1 MAGMKTASGDYI
13 DSSWELRVFV
23 GEEDPEAES
32 VTLRVTGESH
42 VGGVLLKIVEKI
54 NRKQDWSDHAIWWE
68 QKRQWLLQTH
78 WTLDKYGIL
87 ADARLFFGPQHRPVI
102 LRLPN
107 RRALRLRASFSQP
120 LFQAVAAICRLLS
133 IRHPEELSLLRA
145 PEKKEKKKKEKE
157 LEEEVYDLSKVVLAG
172 GVAPALFRGMP
183 AHFSDS
189 AQTEACYHML
199 SRPQPPPD
207 PLLLQRL
214 PRPSSLS
221 DKTQLHSRW
230 LDSSRCLMQQGVK
243 AGDVLWLRFK
253 YYSFFDLDP
262 KTDPVRLTQLYEQA
276 RWDLLLEEIDCTEE
290 EMMVF
295 AALQDSLTTIPEL
308 KDHLR
313 IFRPRKLTLKG
324 YRQHWVVFKETTLSY
339 YKNQDEA
346 PGDPIQQLNLKG
358 CEVVPDVNVSG
369 QKFCI
374 KLLVPSP
381 EGMSEIY
388 LRCQDEQQY
397 AHWMAGCR
405 LASKGRTMADS
416 SYTSEVQAI
425 LAFLSLQRTGGGGPG
440 NHPQGPDASTEGL
453 NPYGLVAPRFQR
465 KFKAKQLTPRILEA
479 HQNVAQLSLAEAQL
493 RFIQAWQS
501 LPDFGISYVMVRF
514 KGSRKD
520 EILGIAN
527 NRLIRIDLAVGDV
540 VKTWRFS
547 NMRQWNVNWDIRQV
561 GPDQGQGWGEG
572 ARPELDPARVGQ
584 WCSIIPPP
592 IRPSDCPLFRWPLSL
607 MSTSMWPLAVC
618 LPAAGL
624 CTSTLGATFS
634 CRPGSGPGG
643 RSWMKTSSCS
653 SQEAMRPSKGRLTA
667 PTLLTTCHSHSQAHT
682 HWDSLLHTCSRQAPS
697 WAYSSAVTG
706 FLQASDLAGPD
717 TAITQARAR
726 GGGPRAH
733 AVPPFLV

>member
-1 MAGMKTASGDYI
+1 MAA
-13 DSSWELRVFV
+13 WELQVFV
-23 GEEDPEAES
+23 GDPDVQEES
-32 VTLRVTGESH
+32 VTLLVTGESH
-42 VGGVLLKIVEKI
+42 IGGVILKIVEEIK
-54 NRKQDWSDHAIWWE
+54 RKQDWSDHGLWWE
-68 QKRQWLLQTH
+68 QKKLWLLQTH

-87 ADARLFFGPQHRPVI
+87 ADARLYFGPQHRPVT

-120 LFQAVAAICRLLS
+120 LFRAVAAICRVLS

-145 PEKKEKKKKEKE
+145 PEKKEKKKKDKE
-157 LEEEVYDLSKVVLAG
+157 PEEEVFDLSSVVLAA
-172 GVAPALFRGMP
+172 GVAPAQFRGMP

-189 AQTEACYHML
+189 PETEACYRML

-207 PLLLQRL
+207 PAQLLRL
-214 PRPSSLS
+214 PRPGSLA

-230 LDSSRCLMQQGVK
+230 LDSSRCLMQQGIK
-243 AGDVLWLRFK
+243 PGDTLWLRFK

-262 KTDPVRLTQLYEQA
+262 KADPVRLTQLYEQA

-295 AALQDSLTTIPEL
+295 AALQYHINKLALSGDTEEPASPGGLDDLDAALNNLEVKLEGSAPTDVLDSLTAIPEL

-324 YRQHWVVFKETTLSY
+324 YRQYWVVFKETTLSY
-339 YKNQDEA
+339 YKSQDEA
-346 PGDPIQQLNLKG
+346 PGDPIQQLHLKG

-381 EGMSEIY
+381 EGMSELC

-397 AHWMAGCR
+397 AQWMAGCR

-416 SYTSEVQAI
+416 SYQSEVQAI
-425 LAFLSLQRTGGGGPG
+425 LAFLSLQRAGGGSGPA
-440 NHPQGPDASTEGL
+440 NPQGPDASGEGL
-453 NPYGLVAPRFQR
+453 NPHGLVAPRFQR
-465 KFKAKQLTPRILEA
+465 KLKAKQLTPRILEA
-479 HQNVAQLSLAEAQL
+479 HQNVARLSLSEAKL

-501 LPDFGISYVMVRF
+501 LPDFGISYFIVRF

-520 EILGIAN
+520 EVLGIAN

-561 GPDQGQGWGEG
+561 AIEFDEHINV
-572 ARPELDPARVGQ
+572 A
-584 WCSIIPPP
+584 
-592 IRPSDCPLFRWPLSL
+592 
-607 MSTSMWPLAVC
+607 
-618 LPAAGL
+618 
-624 CTSTLGATFS
+624 FS
-634 CRPGSGPGG
+634 CVSAGCRVLHEYIGG
-643 RSWMKTSSCS
+643 
-653 SQEAMRPSKGRLTA
+653 
-667 PTLLTTCHSHSQAHT
+667 
-682 HWDSLLHTCSRQAPS
+682 
-697 WAYSSAVTG
+697 YI
-706 FLQASDLAGPD
+706 FLS
-717 TAITQARAR
+717 TRERAR
-726 GGGPRAH
+726 GEELDEDLFLQLTGGHEA
-733 AVPPFLV
+733 F

>member
-1 MAGMKTASGDYI
+1 MAT
-13 DSSWELRVFV
+13 WELQVFV
-23 GEEDPEAES
+23 GDQEAHAEA

-42 VGGVLLKIVEKI
+42 IGGVILKIVEEI
-54 NRKQDWSDHAIWWE
+54 QRKQDWSDHALWWE
-68 QKRQWLLQTH
+68 QKSTWLLQTH

-120 LFQAVAAICRLLS
+120 LFRTVAAICRVLS

-157 LEEEVYDLSKVVLAG
+157 TEEELFDLSKVVLAA
-172 GVAPALFRGMP
+172 GVAPAQFRGMP

-189 AQTEACYHML
+189 PEAEACYRML
-199 SRPQPPPD
+199 SLPQPPPD
-207 PLLLQRL
+207 PAQLLRL
-214 PRPSSLS
+214 PRPGSLA
-221 DKTQLHSRW
+221 DKSQLHSRW

-243 AGDVLWLRFK
+243 PGDTLWLRFK

-262 KTDPVRLTQLYEQA
+262 KADPVRLTQLYEQA
-276 RWDLLLEEIDCTEE
+276 RWDLLLEQIDCTEE

-295 AALQDSLTTIPEL
+295 AALQYHINKLAQSGELDEPPAGSGLDDLDTALSNLEVKLEGSAPSDVLDSLTAIPEL

-324 YRQHWVVFKETTLSY
+324 YRQYWVVFKETTLSY
-339 YKNQDEA
+339 YKSQEEA
-346 PGDPIQQLNLKG
+346 PGDPIQQLHLKG

-381 EGMSEIY
+381 EGMSELY

-397 AHWMAGCR
+397 AQWMAGCR

-416 SYTSEVQAI
+416 SYQSEVQGI
-425 LAFLSLQRTGGGGPG
+425 LAFLSLQRTGGGGGTGPA
-440 NHPQGPDASTEGL
+440 NPQGPDASGEVL
-453 NPYGLVAPRFQR
+453 NPHGLVAPRFQR
-465 KFKAKQLTPRILEA
+465 KLKAKQLTPRILEA
-479 HQNVAQLSLAEAQL
+479 HQNVAQLSLSEAKL

-501 LPDFGISYVMVRF
+501 LPDFGISYFIVRF

-540 VKTWRFS
+540 IKTWRFS

-561 GPDQGQGWGEG
+561 AIEFDEHINV
-572 ARPELDPARVGQ
+572 A
-584 WCSIIPPP
+584 
-592 IRPSDCPLFRWPLSL
+592 
-607 MSTSMWPLAVC
+607 
-618 LPAAGL
+618 
-624 CTSTLGATFS
+624 FS
-634 CRPGSGPGG
+634 CVSAGCRIVHEYIGG
-643 RSWMKTSSCS
+643 
-653 SQEAMRPSKGRLTA
+653 
-667 PTLLTTCHSHSQAHT
+667 
-682 HWDSLLHTCSRQAPS
+682 
-697 WAYSSAVTG
+697 YI
-706 FLQASDLAGPD
+706 FLS
-717 TAITQARAR
+717 TRERAR
-726 GGGPRAH
+726 GEELDEDLFLQLTGGHEA
-733 AVPPFLV
+733 F